1 MSKQRCEVLAKRL
14 GAVITEPDY
23 IRLEAPSGKTF
34 DGEVHEQIYYYSEG
48 GKAEAWIDLLLDLK
62 YMDRIGG
69 FPSCQKKLD
78 SELCEWCDQVEEMIG
93 A

>member
-1 MSKQRCEVLAKRL
+1 MSKQRCEQLALKL

-34 DGEVHEQIYYYSEG
+34 DSDVHEQVYYYAEG
-48 GKAEAWIDLLLDLK
+48 DKAGAWKDLLADLK
-62 YMDRIGG
+62 YMERIG
-69 FPSCQKKLD
+69 FPVCAV
-78 SELCEWCDQVEEMIG
+78 EGCEWCDASQIKVG